1 MVSAGAFERALAG
14 DAAAR
19 TELRQRLGLD
29 APARRSLDRLLDT
42 DPATLQAD
50 IAGTFAAWVDRVFP
64 AFAAR
69 SLGLIERDVEAKIRL
84 FRDLPAPAALR
95 IATNGV
101 DLDPSD
107 WATEIVVVP
116 TVALRPFIAPVESG
130 SRLVLVCSVADEA
143 FDVDPAAPP
152 RRLVVAAAALGDP
165 LRLRIL
171 HELASGD
178 ATATELAERLVVDRT
193 SLHHHLG
200 ILRSAGLIGVSAVG
214 VQSWRYSLRAD
225 GVTGT
230 SAALTSYLHHPS
242 G

>member
-1 MVSAGAFERALAG
+1 M
-14 DAAAR
+14 
-19 TELRQRLGLD
+19 
-29 APARRSLDRLLDT
+29 
-42 DPATLQAD
+42 
-50 IAGTFAAWVDRVFP
+50 
-64 AFAAR
+64 
-69 SLGLIERDVEAKIRL
+69 
-84 FRDLPAPAALR
+84 
-95 IATNGV
+95 
-101 DLDPSD
+101 
-107 WATEIVVVP
+107 
-116 TVALRPFIAPVESG
+116 
-130 SRLVLVCSVADEA
+130 VLVCSVADEA

-171 HELASGD
+171 HELATGD
-178 ATATELAERLVVDRT
+178 ATATELADRLVIDRT

-200 ILRSAGLIGVSAVG
+200 ILRSAGLIAVSAVG